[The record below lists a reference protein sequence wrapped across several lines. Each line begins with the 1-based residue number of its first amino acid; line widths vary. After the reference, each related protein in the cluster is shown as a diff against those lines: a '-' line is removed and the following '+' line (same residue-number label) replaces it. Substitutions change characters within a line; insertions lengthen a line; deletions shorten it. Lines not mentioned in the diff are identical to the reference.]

1 MRNRNVSEE
10 VILSFF
16 LAGFFGTCVV
26 MALVAYALFG
36 NSPSQFSAVSVLAV
50 TMVVGSIGAVVVA
63 VLAWFWFRR
72 KQ

>member
-1 MRNRNVSEE
+1 MGNRNVSEE
-10 VILSFF
+10 VLTIAF

-36 NSPSQFSAVSVLAV
+36 NRPSEFDAISVLAV
-50 TMVVGSIGAVVVA
+50 AMVVGSIGAVVA
-63 VLAWFWFRR
+63 ALLAWFWFRR